1 MHTPTELSAFFT
13 VLSLSFVVALTGAM
27 APGPLLTYTIVK
39 SVRSRKRGYL
49 MGIWIITG
57 HALIEAAIILLLLA
71 GFSIVLQKDIAVK
84 IIGVTG
90 GAVLVLFGLSI
101 IRDLYRDKIPD
112 EFNDALLDQ
121 KTPDHQALAK
131 RMVNNPVA
139 GGALVSMSNPYWWV
153 WWATIGFAF
162 MMEFNV
168 SFDNLSGFFAF
179 FIGHEAGDLAW
190 YAFIS
195 SLSFWGV
202 RRLNRKVYYATLACC
217 AVFMA
222 GFGVYLGV
230 SPFLAAT

>member
-1 MHTPTELSAFFT
+1 MELSAFFT

-39 SVRSRKRGYL
+39 SARSRKRGYL
-49 MGIWIITG
+49 VGIWVIAG

-71 GFSIVLQKDIAVK
+71 GFSLVLQKAIAVK

-101 IRDLYRDKIPD
+101 MRDLYREKIPD
-112 EFNDALLDQ
+112 EFNEDFSDRETPEHQTLL
-121 KTPDHQALAK
+121 K
-131 RMVNNPVA
+131 RAVSNPVT
-139 GGALVSMSNPYWWV
+139 GGALVSMSNPYWWI

-190 YAFIS
+190 YFFIS
-195 SLSFWGV
+195 ALSFWGV
-202 RRLNRKVYYATLACC
+202 RRLNRKVYYVTLGCC
-217 AVFMA
+217 AVFMT
-222 GFGVYLGV
+222 GFGIYLGV
-230 SPFLAAT
+230 SPFMAAA

>member
-1 MHTPTELSAFFT
+1 MEWSVFFT
-13 VLSLSFVVALTGAM
+13 ILSLSFVVALTGAM

-39 SVRSRKRGYL
+39 SARSRRRGYL
-49 MGIWIITG
+49 VGCWVIAG
-57 HALIEAAIILLLLA
+57 HALIEAVIILFLLA
-71 GFSIVLQKDIAVK
+71 GFSMVLQKEIAVK

-90 GAVLVLFGLSI
+90 GTVLVLFGLLI
-101 IRDLYRDKIPD
+101 LRDLYLNKIPD
-112 EFNDALLDQ
+112 ELTGAA
-121 KTPDHQALAK
+121 PDPAPSAHQTMIK
-131 RMVNNPVA
+131 RAVNNPVA

-190 YAFIS
+190 YAFVS
-195 SLSFWGV
+195 TLSYWGI
-202 RRLNRKVYYATLACC
+202 RRLNRRFYYLTLACC

-222 GFGVYLGV
+222 GFGIYLGL
-230 SPFLAAT
+230 SPFLSAA